1 MLVMAVRSDVWKF
14 FSKCTDS
21 ASRVKCDLCDKE
33 FTYCG
38 TTSNLRDHL
47 QRRHQDQYKPQ
58 QQQQTL
64 ITLSQRCSESKS
76 KAIMDLLADVVAMD
90 MRPMTIVEGEGM
102 IRLLKFLEPGF
113 NMPSRKH
120 LTKLLQAKQVSLL
133 KTVLSK
139 EASSMALTSDIW
151 TSNTMEAYL
160 SLTAHFICKKWKMVS
175 CVLQTKAFP
184 ERQNIADSIGS
195 IVRSFD
201 IDPTTVV
208 AVVHDSAANAELA
221 GELMVQ
227 SNNWA
232 SVQCVAH
239 LLQLCINE
247 GLEISTISRAVAAAR
262 KLVGHF
268 KHSALATTQLK
279 IRQERMSI
287 TPCKLKQDCPTR
299 WNSTLYMIKTLLSN
313 RWPVSAVLSDETVT
327 KRQYRYLD
335 LRNEQWE
342 LLEELVKPLQFFETA
357 TVYLSA
363 DINVSSSCV
372 YPIIDGLVKNLT
384 VNESD
389 SHTIRQFKIAVT
401 ASLRRRWSLDDLD
414 ITQPPL
420 IVTFFDP
427 RFKGLKFLTES
438 QRKAL
443 IEYVIELVD
452 KSRVSNESY
461 VVEDEE
467 IEDIAVPKKKSAL
480 DVLLGEEDANP
491 NDNFVEQEVF
501 RYLVHRFPNM
511 SRVTKRNL
519 CIPASSTAVRYY
531 VTVYI
536 YYNYSYYCDVITSN
550 YCVL

>member
-1 MLVMAVRSDVWKF
+1 
-14 FSKCTDS
+14 
-21 ASRVKCDLCDKE
+21 
-33 FTYCG
+33 
-38 TTSNLRDHL
+38 
-47 QRRHQDQYKPQ
+47 
-58 QQQQTL
+58 
-64 ITLSQRCSESKS
+64 
-76 KAIMDLLADVVAMD
+76 
-90 MRPMTIVEGEGM
+90 
-102 IRLLKFLEPGF
+102 
-113 NMPSRKH
+113 
-120 LTKLLQAKQVSLL
+120 
-133 KTVLSK
+133 
-139 EASSMALTSDIW
+139 
-151 TSNTMEAYL
+151 
-160 SLTAHFICKKWKMVS
+160 MVS

-184 ERQNIADSIGS
+184 ERHTGQNIADSIGS

-480 DVLLGEEDANP
+480 DVLLVEEDANP

-501 RYLVHRFPNM
+501 RYLAENSPSRDVQPLEWWKLNEHRFPNM
-511 SRVTKRNL
+511 SRVTKKNL
-519 CIPASSTAVRYY
+519 CIPASSTASERLFSKAGELVSKRRSCLKPKN
-531 VTVYI
+531 I
-536 YYNYSYYCDVITSN
+536 DAILFLNKNY
-550 YCVL
+550 